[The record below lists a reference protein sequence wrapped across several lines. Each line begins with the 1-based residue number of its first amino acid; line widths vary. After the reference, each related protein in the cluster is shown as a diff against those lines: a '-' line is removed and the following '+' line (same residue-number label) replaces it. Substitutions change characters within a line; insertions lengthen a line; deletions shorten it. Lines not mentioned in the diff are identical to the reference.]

1 MDAGPVLDCQFAE
14 VVHAVGDELTDLG
27 FRVWQLFSLLLVATV
42 MWGWRKATV
51 PLISFGKK
59 A

>member
-14 VVHAVGDELTDLG
+14 VVHAVGDELTALG
-27 FRVWQLFSLLLVATV
+27 FRVWQLFILLAWALT